1 MLISMETV
9 THLVSEVEMEIEK
22 IYWKIFEI
30 FLQLKIL
37 FSEEEFSLQILS

>member
-9 THLVSEVEMEIEK
+9 THLVSEVEMEIEQ

-30 FLQLKIL
+30 FLQLKIS